1 MRIRPHDGLPRSFIY
16 GFLRSKIDCI
26 WRQTDRRQK
35 SILPI
40 CRPFSDSEAP
50 KRALSRHITALS
62 AALEGQSHARKCAR
76 DAPDCSKSTGSSIS
90 RGQHSRPRSSVSRG
104 HQPRSGS
111 SLRAVCSHTWPP
123 VCALSPYRRW
133 PRRTPGCRLQVLNGA
148 RAQKLWQPSRLG
160 DARWS
165 EARGS
170 TVSGRPSLMY
180 LCGLSGVCFPC
191 FGRPPRP
198 C

>member
-16 GFLRSKIDCI
+16 GFLWCKIDCI

-50 KRALSRHITALS
+50 KRALSRHLTALS

-104 HQPRSGS
+104 HPTPIWFELEGS
-111 SLRAVCSHTWPP
+111 VFTHLA
-123 VCALSPYRRW
+123 
-133 PRRTPGCRLQVLNGA
+133 
-148 RAQKLWQPSRLG
+148 SRLCPLPLQAMAEK
-160 DARWS
+160 DAGLQTASAQRRS
-165 EARGS
+165 CPEALAAKQVG
-170 TVSGRPSLMY
+170 
-180 LCGLSGVCFPC
+180 
-191 FGRPPRP
+191 
-198 C
+198 